1 MQCFVSLTA
10 GGLNPWLTVCSYAN
24 RDNDILI
31 LTFNHYEV
39 NLRSSGVNFGHN
51 YCMNAFISWH
61 WLVISKPTPRYHLN
75 ALHTFVE
82 AFRSDLR
89 LASDQPLRARGS
101 KSGHGQRVE
110 CLSSGLSGAVE
121 GKIFFERFHQS
132 FEITFDMFYKPSS
145 RCAVKT
151 KFHQLYEAECW
162 VLFLKIFYDIFLY
175 Y

>member
-1 MQCFVSLTA
+1 MKGFSVRFASGMEIMQCFVSLTA

-121 GKIFFERFHQS
+121 GKIFFGIFWTVSPKFWNNLWHVLQAL
-132 FEITFDMFYKPSS
+132 IKM
-145 RCAVKT
+145 RCK
-151 KFHQLYEAECW
+151 
-162 VLFLKIFYDIFLY
+162 D
-175 Y
+175 